1 MHIGASADSR
11 SYELATDTGQN
22 ILVLGGMTLLGLIIL
37 MVLCVYLFAS
47 VLSRGSLRA
56 PTEAGSWREAS
67 VACVTVALALYVYG
81 VLCVLRLENA
91 YHTCTLERFGDPNG
105 SGSLSVTL
113 TDSEDSL
120 VPVGSVCEWTDGYTL
135 DFVPWFVNPAI
146 GVLLAAAVGSAVLA
160 VMHREDATADEGR
173 SARPE

>member
-1 MHIGASADSR
+1 MRQDAEIHISAGADSR
-11 SYELATDTGQN
+11 SYELATETGQHSLL
-22 ILVLGGMTLLGLIIL
+22 LVAMALLGLIIL

-56 PTEAGSWREAS
+56 PTEAGTWRDAS

-91 YHTCTLERFGDPNG
+91 YHTCSLERFGRPDGHGP
-105 SGSLSVTL
+105 SPTL
-113 TDSEDSL
+113 TVAEDSL
-120 VPVGSVCEWTDGYTL
+120 VPVGSVCEWSDGYTL

-146 GVLLAAAVGSAVLA
+146 GVLLVAAVGSAVLA
-160 VMHREDATADEGR
+160 VMHREDATA
-173 SARPE
+173 P